1 MILGDRL
8 SYDDC
13 VEQIAALAK
22 LAGAAGASLRYVKPH
37 GALYNR
43 ACRDDAYAEPVV
55 RAAVDF
61 RLAVMGLPNSRLQAV
76 SAGRCAFVTEGFA
89 DRRYLPDGSLVP
101 RSQPDAFVE
110 NPVEAVQQ
118 AQWLL
123 REPRM
128 NEMMQ
133 DLIRDSRTRQR
144 GYFRAGFFDRL
155 MALHAQHPNCS
166 GKQLNAQFQ

>member
-1 MILGDRL
+1 E
-8 SYDDC
+8 DC

-101 RSQPDAFVE
+101 RSRPDAFVRDE
-110 NPVEAVQQ
+110 HEGLTQ
-118 AQWLL
+118 AEW
-123 REPRM
+123 
-128 NEMMQ
+128 
-133 DLIRDSRTRQR
+133 LIRERQVRSLCVHGDNPDALAFVRALRRGLSER
-144 GYFRAGFFDRL
+144 GYSLRAF
-155 MALHAQHPNCS
+155 A
-166 GKQLNAQFQ
+166 